1 VYRAFGDSQG
11 VVFPKSDRRAKAPA
25 LCRLIRLGR
34 RAFSIVA
41 HAGILGHVR
50 YMPPSSGIQLAPK
63 RTTQVA
69 LLKMSGDFG
78 FSQIL
83 PAFRLSEPLPAI
95 FWMKNRLL
103 TA

>member
-1 VYRAFGDSQG
+1 LS
-11 VVFPKSDRRAKAPA
+11 
-25 LCRLIRLGR
+25 R

-41 HAGILGHVR
+41 HAGILGYVR
-50 YMPPSSGIQLAPK
+50 YMPPSSSIQLAPK